1 MLSANDRDD
10 YVLQA
15 WWKGRLLKDFV
26 HKKDIMTVNSYIS
39 SEASDGETSAS
50 KWYGYWSC
58 FILFSRLFAWNEW
71 INE

>member
-1 MLSANDRDD
+1 MVLLVLVSPLMLSANDSDD

-50 KWYGYWSC
+50 K
-58 FILFSRLFAWNEW
+58 
-71 INE
+71 